1 MLKYYTMYLHMTVKS
16 GVRHMRNS
24 ESLGYKL
31 QGCELSSG
39 QSTLSCGLYQNM
51 VPLKTATN
59 NCNSSLIF
67 SAVLV
72 AALYLQAATRTEM

>member
-1 MLKYYTMYLHMTVKS
+1 MLKHYTVYLHMTVKS
-16 GVRHMRNS
+16 GVRHMCNS
-24 ESLGYKL
+24 ESRVTNYRAVNCL
-31 QGCELSSG
+31 QDRVFFHVVC
-39 QSTLSCGLYQNM
+39 TAQNM

-72 AALYLQAATRTEM
+72 AALYL